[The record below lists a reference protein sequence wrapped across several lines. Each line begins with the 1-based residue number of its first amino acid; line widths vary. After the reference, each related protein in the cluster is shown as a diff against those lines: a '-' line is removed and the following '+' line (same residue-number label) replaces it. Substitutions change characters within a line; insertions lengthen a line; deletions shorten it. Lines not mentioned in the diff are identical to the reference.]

1 MTSPTHGPARHGAPS
16 PADVPADVPAAR
28 RAAEPTAEPSASH
41 PTASK
46 SVHAEPVD
54 AEPAAPVDAARRA
67 PSMGRTALVLGGFVA
82 VGPLTIDMYLPA
94 LPTIVTELE
103 TTEAAVQLTLTGT
116 LVGLA
121 LGQLVIG
128 PLSDALGRRRPLLV
142 GTALHVVASLLV
154 LLAPSIGVLG
164 ALRVLQG
171 VGTAAGAVIALAIV
185 RDLYDGRAAATMLS
199 RLFLV
204 IGAAPVLAPTI
215 GGEVLRFTSWRG
227 IFALLAAYGVVLLL
241 AGGRALRETLPPER
255 RRPLSLGT
263 TVRTYRGLLRDRTY
277 LGLVLVAGLTM
288 AALFS
293 YVAGAS
299 FVYQGQFGLDQ
310 QQFGLLFGA
319 GAVWL
324 IGATQLNPLVLRR
337 FAPAQVLMAG
347 TVLGLVA
354 GLVLLVLAAT
364 GTGGLVAVVVPLWVT
379 LFGAGLAL
387 PNAPA
392 LALSRHGEAAGAAAA
407 LLGAVQFGVGA
418 LVSPLV
424 GLLGND
430 ARAMGLVILSALVLA
445 TVVLVLLVRPW
456 RLVGEDVSPVAAA
469 H

>member
-1 MTSPTHGPARHGAPS
+1 MTSEAHLAPTTGAAAPDRPARS
-16 PADVPADVPAAR
+16 
-28 RAAEPTAEPSASH
+28 T
-41 PTASK
+41 
-46 SVHAEPVD
+46 
-54 AEPAAPVDAARRA
+54 
-67 PSMGRTALVLGGFVA
+67 GRTVLVLGGFVA

-94 LPTIVTELE
+94 LPTIVTDLE
-103 TTEAAVQLTLTGT
+103 ITEAAVQLTLTGT

-128 PLSDALGRRRPLLV
+128 PLSDALGRRRPLLA
-142 GTALHVVASLLV
+142 GTALHVLASLLV
-154 LLAPSIGVLG
+154 VLAPNIAVLG

-185 RDLYDGRAAATMLS
+185 RDLFTGRAAATMLS

-227 IFALLAAYGVVLLL
+227 IFVLLAVYGVLLL
-241 AGGRALRETLPPER
+241 VLGGRALRETLPPEAR
-255 RRPLSLGT
+255 SPLRLSATAG
-263 TVRTYRGLLRDRTY
+263 TYRGLLRDRTY
-277 LGLVLVAGLTM
+277 LGLVLVAGLAM

-299 FVYQGQFGLDQ
+299 FVYQGEFGLDQ

-324 IGATQLNPLVLRR
+324 IGATQLNPLLLRR
-337 FAPAQVLMAG
+337 SSPAQVLMAG
-347 TVLGLVA
+347 VLVSLLA
-354 GLVLLVLAAT
+354 GAVLLALAVT
-364 GTGGLVAVVVPLWVT
+364 STGGLLGVALPLWAV
-379 LFGAGLAL
+379 LFCAGLAL

-392 LALSRHGEAAGAAAA
+392 LALSRHGAAAGSAAA
-407 LLGAVQFGVGA
+407 LLGAAQFGVGA

-424 GLLGND
+424 GVLGND
-430 ARAMGLVILSALVLA
+430 ARAMGVVIVAALVLA
-445 TVVLVLLVRPW
+445 TAVLVVLVKPW
-456 RLVGEDVSPVAAA
+456 RLVDDGAPEASTAAVA